1 MPHAKLAHVS
11 YRDSEREIYVSGYAD
26 ILVYD
31 EISHMLVAAR
41 FGGYPE
47 AVRALADAIN
57 SGGSIDVETE
67 EDSFRLYTTPKIYE
81 KQLKKDAVYTE
92 CFIKRKD
99 DQNTKA
105 AGDSE
110 SSPGR
115 RQQYIFTGRDDLD
128 QLYGEIDRKTS
139 VPMIPEFR
147 EYILEELQKRDCLK
161 RLKIYSTIEEFDAWC
176 LILDEED
183 KTLAKIVED
192 GLENGS
198 ISIPGATSRNKGSFK
213 EIDGVMDYLEAFGVL
228 IAEKIKSSF
237 KPLYD
242 PSEENVS
249 SKILEADNYLFANK
263 RIRLYSAQKAVAEGT
278 KRKLD
283 QGRMAMIIA
292 ECGAGKTKIGSV
304 ALHAHQK
311 GKCFNVVLCPSH
323 LTHKWVREIEE
334 TIPGARGRILH
345 SISDA
350 EAAFKEFRAENY
362 TIYAIVSKER
372 ARDGYSKKPAVY
384 YNRIKKGFICPCCY
398 EKVMMELTDDG
409 TKYLVDADQFFF
421 RKETAQNHKCP
432 KCGALLWTCVNPNDR
447 RISSNQWVK
456 LGEYGYVYRSRIDE
470 HIQAAGDDEIKKS
483 LLEIRDNPDV
493 FFPILGAYCRA
504 ALSTFIRKKLK
515 KVDAVILD
523 ELHQYKGETAQ
534 GNAMAELVQV
544 AKKTIGMTATL
555 INGYASGIFYI
566 LYRLL
571 PYLMLKDGKEFG
583 NSRPFNVEYGVMES
597 TYELKESEY
606 NLNSRSKK
614 TKKRERLLPGVSPIV
629 FTRFLMDN
637 AVFLSLSDMTDGLP
651 DYEEIPVPLSMK
663 DEVSAEYRNI
673 ENVLKRLLRSDKKLA
688 RKLLS
693 KYLDVLSI
701 YPDMPYGHPPLY
713 DPEDGSVL
721 MQPKDTAEPEELHA
735 KDTKVLEI
743 VREKVAKRGRVL
755 IYTNWVKTDTQEKL
769 KKVLKEHGYRAEIL
783 SVSVSPDKREEWVA
797 KRVENGIDCLIT
809 NPSLVETGLD
819 LNDFTTIIYYNV
831 GYNLFTFRQ
840 SSRRSWRINQ
850 KAPKVEVYILFY
862 KGTMQHRAI
871 KLMATKLAVATT
883 LEGNISDEGLSAMS
897 ECSDMT
903 TLLAK
908 ELALGI
914 ESKVDD
920 IAEVYRKMA
929 ILRKQD
935 MELPQEEAAEL
946 DTAIDSHPLLSLADN
961 ASESSEDRSSPTLIF
976 TVQASKSKKKSKTIA
991 GQMELFDLLFSA

>member
-1 MPHAKLAHVS
+1 MPNFKLARIS

-26 ILVYD
+26 LLVYD

-47 AVRALADAIN
+47 AVRALADAI
-57 SGGSIDVETE
+57 SAGGSIDVETE

-81 KQLKKDAVYTE
+81 KQLKKDVVYTE
-92 CFIKRKD
+92 CLIKRKD

-105 AGDSE
+105 IGE
-110 SSPGR
+110 SDPVPGK
-115 RQQYIFTGRDDLD
+115 RQQYIFTGKEDTD
-128 QLYGEIDRKTS
+128 QLYNEIDRKTS
-139 VPMIPEFR
+139 VPMIPEFQ
-147 EYILEELQKRDCLK
+147 EYLLEELKKKDCLK
-161 RLKIYSTIEEFDAWC
+161 RLSIISTHEKLDAWC
-176 LILDEED
+176 LMLDEDE
-183 KTLAKIVED
+183 KVLAKIVEE
-192 GLENGS
+192 GLSTGG
-198 ISIPGATSRNKGSFK
+198 IVIPGAVAQHKGSFR

-242 PSEENVS
+242 PSEEAVS
-249 SKILEADNYLFANK
+249 GKILEADNYLFANK
-263 RIRLYSAQKAVAEGT
+263 RIRLYPAQKAVAEGT

-283 QGRMAMIIA
+283 YGRMAMIIA

-304 ALHAHQK
+304 ALHAHQR

-334 TIPGARGRILH
+334 TLPGARGRILH
-345 SISDA
+345 SILDA
-350 EAAFKEFRAENY
+350 EAAFKEFQAGNY
-362 TIYAIVSKER
+362 TIYAIISKER

-384 YNRIKKGFICPCCY
+384 YSQVKKGFICPSCS
-398 EKVMMELTDDG
+398 KKIMMELTEDG

-432 KCGALLWTCVNPNDR
+432 ECSALLWTCVNPNDR
-447 RISSNQWVK
+447 RIVSNQWVK
-456 LGEYGYVYRSRIDE
+456 LGEYGYVYRSKIHE
-470 HIQAAGDDEIKKS
+470 HIQAAGDDEIVKS
-483 LLEIRDNPDV
+483 LLEIRDNPNV
-493 FFPILGAYCRA
+493 YFPILGGYRRV

-515 KVDAVILD
+515 KVDGLILD
-523 ELHQYKGETAQ
+523 ELHQYKGETSQ
-534 GNAMAELVQV
+534 GNAMSELVRI

-583 NSRPFNVEYGVMES
+583 NVRPFNVEYGVMES

-614 TKKRERLLPGVSPIV
+614 SKKRERLLPGVSPIV

-663 DEVSAEYRNI
+663 DQVSSEYRNI
-673 ENVLKRLLRSDKKLA
+673 ESVLKRLLRSDKKLA

-713 DPEDGSVL
+713 DPEDGSIL

-735 KDTKVLEI
+735 KDDKVLEI
-743 VREKVAKRGRVL
+743 VRKKVSKKGRLL

-769 KKVLKEHGYRAEIL
+769 KKILKGQGYRTEIFT
-783 SVSVSPDKREEWVA
+783 VSVSPDKREEWVA

-920 IAEVYRKMA
+920 ISEVYRKMA

-935 MELPQEEAAEL
+935 MEQSQEEAIEL
-946 DTAIDSHPLLSLADN
+946 DDLIEKHPLLALADE
-961 ASESSEDRSSPTLIF
+961 ALISSEDPSSPSTIL
-976 TVQASKSKKKSKTIA
+976 TVKVSKSKKKTKTLA